1 MGELQQS
8 NLVHSKLLYIAD
20 SHIRRLVSTAIIH
33 NDDLIGKLGVL
44 RLRESQREGRRRE
57 EGMEEGG
64 AREERGGREER
75 EHITY
80 VDPLEEEPTC
90 LLSRYA
96 IVSSIITGTAYNK
109 DHAILCITTIDRHT
123 SVLFLVGWYH

>member
-1 MGELQQS
+1 
-8 NLVHSKLLYIAD
+8 
-20 SHIRRLVSTAIIH
+20 
-33 NDDLIGKLGVL
+33 
-44 RLRESQREGRRRE
+44 
-57 EGMEEGG
+57 MEEGG

-80 VDPLEEEPTC
+80 VDSLEEEPTC

-109 DHAILCITTIDRHT
+109 DHAILCITIDRHT